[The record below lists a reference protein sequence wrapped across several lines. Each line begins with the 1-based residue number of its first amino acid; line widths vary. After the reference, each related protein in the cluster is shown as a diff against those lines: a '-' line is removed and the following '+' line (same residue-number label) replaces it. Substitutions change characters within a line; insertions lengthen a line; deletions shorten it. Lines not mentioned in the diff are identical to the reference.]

1 MNIERRQKY
10 SNQGRT
16 SVFTKKRLPINF
28 DLSSLNLMCN
38 YVITENRNIRRSQY
52 INLRNLIDLLDM
64 DKYINDQEKY
74 KRVVFIKKA
83 LEARLVKGLT
93 TPIAIV
99 KYVNGGLLDDDIIN
113 VDSFAGMSNQ
123 EIDWI
128 NETVANSLQSSF
140 IYEEVDR
147 ALDLFTRFKAADYKQ
162 ISSLFNES
170 NQVSSMH
177 HLSQTQSIPD
187 APMNPSL
194 SSHGLNAIF
203 SAAQRLESL
212 SLPGVSQTTPP

>member
-83 LEARLVKGLT
+83 
-93 TPIAIV
+93 
-99 KYVNGGLLDDDIIN
+99 
-113 VDSFAGMSNQ
+113 
-123 EIDWI
+123 
-128 NETVANSLQSSF
+128 
-140 IYEEVDR
+140 
-147 ALDLFTRFKAADYKQ
+147 
-162 ISSLFNES
+162 
-170 NQVSSMH
+170 
-177 HLSQTQSIPD
+177 
-187 APMNPSL
+187 
-194 SSHGLNAIF
+194 
-203 SAAQRLESL
+203 
-212 SLPGVSQTTPP
+212 